1 MDFSN
6 DENLNRMQREAI
18 ERAREMHR
26 RANSYISG
34 NEQRQS
40 PSPAA
45 EINEAKKSTPKELF
59 DLGSIKIDEEKALIG
74 MLIYIIYKNGGDF
87 KLLLGLLY
95 LLL

>member
-26 RANSYISG
+26 RASAYVSG
-34 NEQRQS
+34 S
-40 PSPAA
+40 SSPAPTPA
-45 EINEAKKSTPKELF
+45 HDTTENKKSTPKELF

>member
-18 ERAREMHR
+18 ERAREMHA
-26 RANSYISG
+26 RANSFISG
-34 NEQRQS
+34 QGSDS
-40 PSPAA
+40 PTAA
-45 EINEAKKSTPKELF
+45 PPQKNKSTPKELF

-74 MLIYIIYKNGGDF
+74 MLIYIIYKNGGDY

>member
-18 ERAREMHR
+18 ERAREMQR
-26 RANSYISG
+26 RAGSYVGRTDDS
-34 NEQRQS
+34 EQ
-40 PSPAA
+40 PAQQ
-45 EINEAKKSTPKELF
+45 KKSTPKELF

>member
-26 RANSYISG
+26 RASSYISG
-34 NEQRQS
+34 S
-40 PSPAA
+40 GTPPSPP
-45 EINEAKKSTPKELF
+45 EADKSTPKELF
-59 DLGSIKIDEEKALIG
+59 DLGNIKIDEEKALIG

-87 KLLLGLLY
+87 KLLLGLMY

>member
-26 RANSYISG
+26 RANAYVNSTPEPG
-34 NEQRQS
+34 NRPSEQTHI
-40 PSPAA
+40 
-45 EINEAKKSTPKELF
+45 ENNKSTPKELF
-59 DLGSIKIDEEKALIG
+59 DLGSVKIDEEKALIG

>member
-18 ERAREMHR
+18 ERAREMQR
-26 RANSYISG
+26 RASSYVGGESRPSQP
-34 NEQRQS
+34 EQTQ
-40 PSPAA
+40 
-45 EINEAKKSTPKELF
+45 KSTPKELF

-74 MLIYIIYKNGGDF
+74 MLIYIIYKNGGNF

>member
-26 RANSYISG
+26 RASSYIG
-34 NEQRQS
+34 GIQS
-40 PSPAA
+40 ESPQPAPP
-45 EINEAKKSTPKELF
+45 ENKKSTPKELF
-59 DLGSIKIDEEKALIG
+59 DLGSVKIDEEKALIG

>member
-34 NEQRQS
+34 DSQQK
-40 PSPAA
+40 PSPAPA
-45 EINEAKKSTPKELF
+45 INENKKSSPKELF

>member
-26 RANSYISG
+26 RANSYING
-34 NEQRQS
+34 EEPPR
-40 PSPAA
+40 PSPAPPPLQ
-45 EINEAKKSTPKELF
+45 NSKSTPKELF

>member
-26 RANSYISG
+26 RASALVAPPAPEKTESSA
-34 NEQRQS
+34 EQ
-40 PSPAA
+40 
-45 EINEAKKSTPKELF
+45 KSTPKELF

>member
-18 ERAREMHR
+18 ERAREMSR
-26 RANSYISG
+26 RASAYVG
-34 NEQRQS
+34 NHSDETA
-40 PSPAA
+40 PTDP
-45 EINEAKKSTPKELF
+45 NNKSTPKELF
-59 DLGSIKIDEEKALIG
+59 DLGNIKIDEEKALIG

>member
-18 ERAREMHR
+18 ERAKEMHR
-26 RANSYISG
+26 RASSYINPGLPPQTS
-34 NEQRQS
+34 NDT
-40 PSPAA
+40 
-45 EINEAKKSTPKELF
+45 NKTSTPKELF

-74 MLIYIIYKNGGDF
+74 MLIYVLYKNGGDF
-87 KLLLGLLY
+87 KMLLALLY

>member
-26 RANSYISG
+26 RASAYVSG
-34 NEQRQS
+34 S
-40 PSPAA
+40 SSPAPTPA
-45 EINEAKKSTPKELF
+45 HDTDDNKKSSPKELF